1 MGPTISPCPFGRDA
15 GCNRLWTSEGYTG
28 GSRDI
33 PDYGTGNSAPGI
45 AQLMKEAV
53 YAVVD

>member
-1 MGPTISPCPFGRDA
+1 MVALARGKG
-15 GCNRLWTSEGYTG
+15 LQSEGYTG

-33 PDYGTGNSAPGI
+33 PDYGTGNSAPRI

-53 YAVVD
+53 YAVAD